1 MPNIKSAKK
10 RVSVIA
16 RRKEENRF
24 VKSTMTT
31 MIKNFRKVVAVDCA
45 KAEALLSDIV
55 SYINSA
61 KSKGVIHSN
70 NASRKVARLNL
81 LLNKEKAK
89 KAEPVA
95 EIKAVAKEVAP
106 KEEPAKKPAVKKSA
120 TKKPATKTAEK
131 PAVKKAT
138 KVASEK

>member
-95 EIKAVAKEVAP
+95 EIKAVAEEVAP
-106 KEEPAKKPAVKKSA
+106 KEEPAVKKSA